1 MADLIIEN
9 YLKIEQNNLP
19 LYIFTLNADKLY
31 NSFEVSRRLENKEEG
46 YQRIVN
52 ETKIK
57 KIVSYLSGKSEN
69 SYPSIFPNNIL
80 VALDNVEEIKNGKLS
95 IKDSESGTKGLVID
109 GQHRLRG
116 AYEHDINFPLVV
128 IGVTNLE
135 QKHQARLFITI
146 NKTQTPLKTSLYLD
160 LISVTSDE
168 DIKANLD
175 GEIVTPEQKA
185 IELVKDLNKDE
196 TSVLFGLISETGEE
210 KGKLNL
216 AQMVTLIK
224 PYINYTDGSFKG
236 YSYNDQ
242 LKIFINYFNAL
253 KVVFENEWDNGVM
266 FKTTVIG
273 GLLKSL
279 GDIVEVVKTTHN
291 NFKENSII
299 YVLSTIQNVSLK
311 EISDKVGGGVK
322 AQNNFSKRFIKAL
335 KDNIKDDEKYKIEL

>member
-1 MADLIIEN
+1 
-9 YLKIEQNNLP
+9 
-19 LYIFTLNADKLY
+19 
-31 NSFEVSRRLENKEEG
+31 
-46 YQRIVN
+46 
-52 ETKIK
+52 
-57 KIVSYLSGKSEN
+57 
-69 SYPSIFPNNIL
+69 
-80 VALDNVEEIKNGKLS
+80 
-95 IKDSESGTKGLVID
+95 
-109 GQHRLRG
+109 
-116 AYEHDINFPLVV
+116 
-128 IGVTNLE
+128 
-135 QKHQARLFITI
+135 
-146 NKTQTPLKTSLYLD
+146 LYLD

-185 IELVKDLNKDE
+185 IELVKDFNKDE
-196 TSVLFGLISETGEE
+196 TSALFGLISETGEE
-210 KGKLNL
+210 RGKLNL

-253 KVVFENEWDNGVM
+253 KVVFEDEWNNGVI

-299 YVLSTIQNVSLK
+299 YVLSTLQDMSLK
-311 EISDKVGGGVK
+311 DISDAVGGGVK
-322 AQNNFSKRFIKAL
+322 AQSTFSKRLIKVL
-335 KDNIKDDEKYKIEL
+335 KDKIKDDAKYKIEL